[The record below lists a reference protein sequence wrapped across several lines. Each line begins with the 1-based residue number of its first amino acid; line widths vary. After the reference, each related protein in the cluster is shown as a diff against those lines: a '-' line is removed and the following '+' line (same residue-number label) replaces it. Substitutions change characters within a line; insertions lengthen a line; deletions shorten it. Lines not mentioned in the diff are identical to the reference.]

1 MKFAYDAITGTGAK
15 VHDVTDARDA
25 ADAGDALRRQGLYV
39 TSIRPATDGDVA
51 GPGPAGRARGG
62 GRRLRNVAMFTRQ
75 LHVLVLTGTPLAE
88 AITALE
94 RQATE
99 PAWRATL
106 AGVRGRVEEGSSL
119 SLALAAHPDQFDAVC
134 CGLVAAG
141 ESGGNLDAMLDR
153 LALLTRKQLHARGAV
168 MGAMIYP
175 ALLVVVAV
183 GVLLTLL
190 LFVLPRFTMLFKTL
204 DTPLPPT
211 TQMLMALSNALTAY
225 WWAIPFVVVGGGVG
239 GHLWLRSAGGRRAAE
254 SAVLRLPRV
263 GPITRNF
270 ATARLTRLLG
280 ILVAG
285 KVPLLEAL
293 QLTRDSMPHHKY
305 AALLARATDL
315 VTRGEPL
322 ATAFGD
328 ADLIAPNVQEAVRS
342 GERSGQLGQ
351 LLNTVADFLDE
362 ENEVVLRS
370 LTSIL
375 EPMIL
380 VVLGVVVGFIAISMF
395 MPLFD
400 LTAATGGK

>member
-1 MKFAYDAITGTGAK
+1 MRFAYDAITRDGRK
-15 VHDVTDARDA
+15 VHGVADARDVAEAGDVLRRQALYVTDLRAATA
-25 ADAGDALRRQGLYV
+25 ADAVA
-39 TSIRPATDGDVA
+39 PARSPT
-51 GPGPAGRARGG
+51 RGG

-88 AITALE
+88 AIAALE

-99 PAWRATL
+99 PAWRAVL
-106 AGVRGRVEEGSSL
+106 AGVRSKVEEGASL
-119 SLALAAHPDQFDAVC
+119 SVALTAFPEAFDAVC

-153 LALLTRKQLHARGAV
+153 LALLVRKQLHARTAII
-168 MGAMIYP
+168 GAMVYP
-175 ALLVVVAV
+175 CLLVVVAV
-183 GVLLTLL
+183 GVLLTLM
-190 LFVLPRFTMLFKTL
+190 LFVLPRFTQLFKTL

-211 TQMLMALSNALTAY
+211 TQLLMDLSGVLQAY
-225 WWAIPFVVVGGGVG
+225 WWAIPIVAVGGGVG
-239 GHLWLRSAGGRRAAE
+239 GRLWLRSGSGRRAVE
-254 SAVLRLPRV
+254 SALLRLPRV

-280 ILVAG
+280 ILVGG

-293 QLTRDSMPHHKY
+293 SLTRDSMTHHRY
-305 AALLARATDL
+305 AALLARAGES

-322 ATAFGD
+322 ASAFGD
-328 ADLIAPNVQEAVRS
+328 GDLIAANVQEAVRS
-342 GERSGQLGQ
+342 GERTGQLGQ
-351 LLNTVADFLDE
+351 LLNTIADFLDE

-380 VVLGVVVGFIAISMF
+380 VVLGVLVGFIAISMF

-400 LTAATGGK
+400 LTAATGAR

>member
-1 MKFAYDAITGTGAK
+1 MRFAFDAIDGSGRI
-15 VHDVTDARDA
+15 VRDVTDARDA
-25 ADAGDALRRQGLYV
+25 ADAGDVLRRRGLYV
-39 TSIRPATDGDVA
+39 TGLREATADDA
-51 GPGPAGRARGG
+51 AAPARGRTKG
-62 GRRLRNVAMFTRQ
+62 GGKRLRHVAMFTRQ
-75 LHVLVLTGTPLAE
+75 LHVLILTGTPLTE
-88 AITALE
+88 AMAALE
-94 RQATE
+94 RQATDPE
-99 PAWRATL
+99 WRAVL
-106 AGVRGRVEEGSSL
+106 AGVRGKVEEGGSL
-119 SLALAAHPDQFDAVC
+119 SAALAAFPDAFDAVC

-153 LALLTRKQLHARGAV
+153 LALLTRKQLHARTAII
-168 MGAMIYP
+168 GAMVYP

-183 GVLLTLL
+183 GVLMTLM

-211 TQMLMALSNALTAY
+211 TQLLMSMSTCLQAY
-225 WWAIPFVVVGGGVG
+225 WWAIPFVAVGGGVG
-239 GHLWLRSAGGRRAAE
+239 GRLWTRSAAGKRAIE
-254 SAVLRLPRV
+254 SALLKLPRV

-280 ILVAG
+280 ILVGG

-293 QLTRDSMPHHKY
+293 QLTRDSMSHHKY
-305 AALLARATDL
+305 AALLARAGEL
-315 VTRGEPL
+315 VTKGEPL
-322 ATAFGD
+322 ASAFGD

-351 LLNTVADFLDE
+351 LLNTIADFLDE

-380 VVLGVVVGFIAISMF
+380 VVLGVLVGFIAISMF

-400 LTAATGGK
+400 LTAATGAK